1 MEPKM
6 SYFTINRVVLVGRLT
21 RDPEL
26 RALPSGTSVCG
37 LRVACN
43 SSYRDGDGEMIE
55 RPNYFD
61 VSIYGAPGESVSR
74 YTRKGARVA
83 IDGRLEWREWVTAE
97 QERRQAVS
105 IVADTVQFLDGP
117 GERSQLGSGSGQDS
131 GDEDTGADGED
142 SEEGDDGRE
151 LVGVGV
157 GADED
162 DLVF

>member
-1 MEPKM
+1 M

-37 LRVACN
+37 LRIACN
-43 SSYRDGDGEMIE
+43 SSRKDSDGELIE

-61 VSIYGAPGESVSR
+61 VSVYGAPGESVSR
-74 YTRKGARVA
+74 YIHRGSRVA
-83 IDGRLEWREWVTAE
+83 IDGRLEWREWETAE

-105 IVADTVQFLDGP
+105 IVADTVQFLDSP
-117 GERSQLGSGSGQDS
+117 GERGQLGGTGEKRS
-131 GDEDTGADGED
+131 GDDATED
-142 SEEGDDGRE
+142 GDADGRE
-151 LVGVGV
+151 LVGVGAGV
-157 GADED
+157 DED